1 MTLSTADKVAVLR
14 SAELFGGM
22 PEEGLNE
29 VAQMA
34 QEVTYQTGEMFIRQ
48 GERGDCLYLI
58 VDGEAQVTLEDAG
71 EIGRRGAN
79 SVIGEL
85 AILWKQPRGASC
97 VAATPLTLLRVS
109 YVDFWQL
116 METHPRLVRSAID
129 VLMRRL
135 TEHTDNLK
143 KYGVDAME

>member
-1 MTLSTADKVAVLR
+1 M
-14 SAELFGGM
+14 
-22 PEEGLNE
+22 
-29 VAQMA
+29 
-34 QEVTYQTGEMFIRQ
+34 
-48 GERGDCLYLI
+48 I
-58 VDGEAQVTLEDAG
+58 VDGEAQVTLEGAG